1 MIRHPLRSVLV
12 LLLALL
18 LALTSQSLATARGQT
33 RAGEAVVICS
43 GDSFVTIELDAQ
55 GNPVGPAHLCP
66 DMVLAFFAAMDL
78 PPVVLP
84 QREGRTERS
93 ALPPGR
99 IAASQIAPAANAR
112 APPYAV

>member
-1 MIRHPLRSVLV
+1 MIRRPVHTVFL

-18 LALTSQSLATARGQT
+18 LGLTSQSLATARGQT
-33 RAGEAVVICS
+33 RIGEAVVICS

-78 PPVVLP
+78 PPVTLP
-84 QREGRTERS
+84 EREGRTERA
-93 ALPPGR
+93 ALPPGPA
-99 IAASQIAPAANAR
+99 AASQGAPLARAR
-112 APPYAV
+112 APPVAV

>member
-1 MIRHPLRSVLV
+1 MIRRPAHTVLM

-18 LALTSQSLATARGQT
+18 LGLTSQSLATARGQT

-43 GDSFVTIELDAQ
+43 GDGFVTIELDAQ

-84 QREGRTERS
+84 QREGRTERA
-93 ALPPGR
+93 ALPPGQA
-99 IAASQIAPAANAR
+99 AASQSAPAANAR
-112 APPYAV
+112 APPATV

>member
-18 LALTSQSLATARGQT
+18 LGLTSQSLATARGQT
-33 RAGEAVVICS
+33 RIGEAVVICS

-78 PPVVLP
+78 PAVALP
-84 QREGRTERS
+84 GRDGRIERV

-99 IAASQIAPAANAR
+99 ATASQSAPPANAR
-112 APPYAV
+112 APPLAV

>member
-18 LALTSQSLATARGQT
+18 LGLTSQSLATARGQT

-84 QREGRTERS
+84 GREGRTER
-93 ALPPGR
+93 APLPPGR
-99 IAASQIAPAANAR
+99 AAASQAAPAAKAR
-112 APPYAV
+112 APPLAV

>member
-1 MIRHPLRSVLV
+1 MNRRSLHCVVV

-18 LALTSQSLATARGQT
+18 LGLTSQSLATARGQT
-33 RAGEAVVICS
+33 RVGEAVVICS
-43 GDSFVTIELDAQ
+43 GDSFVTVTLDAQ

-78 PPVVLP
+78 SEVALP
-84 QREGRTERS
+84 QREGRTERA

-99 IAASQIAPAANAR
+99 IAASRHAPTANAR
-112 APPYAV
+112 APPARV